1 MTALPQD
8 QRRLTVAEYLAGEAT
23 AEFKSEYWN
32 GAAFAMAG
40 SSPEHAGITAN
51 FGGEAR
57 ERLKGK
63 SCRTWSP
70 DLRVKSGA
78 GLYTYPDLAILCGPP
93 QYEQLPG
100 QGVKT
105 LLNPTVLV
113 EVLSESTEARDR
125 GFKFAQYSAL
135 PSLQQYVLVHQD
147 QTRVEVLTR
156 QASDEWQLKIY
167 VGLECAV
174 ALASVEVRI
183 PMAEIY
189 RDIELPPPASAATPP
204 G

>member
-1 MTALPQD
+1 MTAVPHD
-8 QRRLTVAEYLAGEAT
+8 RRRLTVAEYLAGEAT

-32 GAAFAMAG
+32 GETFAMAG

-51 FGGEAR
+51 FCGETR
-57 ERLKGK
+57 QRLKGK
-63 SCRTWSP
+63 ACRTWSP

-78 GLYTYPDLAILCGPP
+78 GLYTYPDLAIVCGPP

-105 LLNPTVLV
+105 LVNPAVLA

-147 QTRVEVLTR
+147 QARVEVFTR
-156 QASDEWQLKIY
+156 QASDEWLMKIY
-167 VGLECAV
+167 VGLDCEV
-174 ALASVEVRI
+174 ALDSVEVRI

-189 RDIELPPPASAATPP
+189 RDIELPPAPLDPAT
-204 G
+204 